1 MHGTLRIDVRFGD
14 DAAPIDDIL
23 TTHDDRPREVG
34 LDGGVAV
41 MVAAAAAVV
50 VDRRDCVATQVHT
63 HTHAVYLCNTR
74 RRPSKK
80 REEKKTER

>member
-41 MVAAAAAVV
+41 MVAAAAVVV

-63 HTHAVYLCNTR
+63 HTRFICVIR
-74 RRPSKK
+74 DDDQVKK
-80 REEKKTER
+80 REEKTER